1 MALQTS
7 GAISLND
14 MHVEAGGTSG
24 TEVSLNDADI
34 RDLIS
39 KGAGAQARF
48 SEWYGAAREYAFSI
62 VDDVANADV
71 RALAI
76 SDGWDGSEPLVVN
89 VTSGTTVYSTTTS
102 TGGMVVSGSFPNGI
116 TINNSGAIT
125 GRGGSA
131 GQDGGDALEITTS
144 DSVTVT
150 NNSGAFIA
158 GGGGGGAS
166 TGGGGGA
173 GQSLPN
179 TAGPA
184 ASSSNVTY
192 SSCGSVTFGCS
203 EGGTVTASCCGP
215 SVATITYAAGGN
227 QGAYAGS
234 GGTTTGS
241 SGSCVGSGTGGGP
254 PPCTVSGV
262 TINYG
267 GVIVATGYGGTGG
280 SILSATENVTNS
292 GGGWGAAG
300 TGSGAGAG
308 GSAISGTYATLTN
321 NGTIYGST

>member
-7 GAISLND
+7 GAISLD
-14 MHVEAGGTSG
+14 DIHVEAGGTTG

-34 RDLIS
+34 RDLIT
-39 KGAGAQARF
+39 KGAGTQARF
-48 SEWYGAAREYAFSI
+48 SEWYGAAREYALALAS
-62 VDDVANADV
+62 DVSNIDV

-76 SDGWDGSEPLVVN
+76 ADGWDGNEPLAINVN
-89 VTSGTTVYSTTTS
+89 SGTTVYSTTTS
-102 TGGMVVSGSFPNGI
+102 TAGMLIAGSFPNGV

-131 GQDGGDALEITTS
+131 GQDGGDAVEITTS
-144 DSVTVT
+144 DSVTIT

-184 ASSSNVTY
+184 ARSISKGYSVCGGYTY
-192 SSCGSVTFGCS
+192 GCS
-203 EGGTVTASCCGP
+203 EGGTVLASCCIT
-215 SVATITYAAGGN
+215 SYATITYAAGGN

-241 SGSCVGSGTGGGP
+241 SGSCIGSGTGGGP
-254 PPCTVSGV
+254 PPCTVSGITV
-262 TINYG
+262 NLG

-280 SILSATENVTNS
+280 SILSASENVTNS

-300 TGSGAGAG
+300 TGSGAGSG
-308 GSAISGTYATLTN
+308 GAAITGTYATLTN

>member
-7 GAISLND
+7 GAISLDD

-34 RDLIS
+34 RDLIL
-39 KGAGAQARF
+39 KGAGAQAQF
-48 SEWYGAAREYAFSI
+48 SEWYGAAREYALALAS
-62 VDDVANADV
+62 DVSNIDV

-76 SDGWDGSEPLVVN
+76 ADGWDGNEPLAINVN
-89 VTSGTTVYSTTTS
+89 SGTTVYSTSIS
-102 TGGMVVSGSFPNGI
+102 TAGMLIAGSFPNGI

-131 GQDGGDALEITTS
+131 GQDGGDAVEITTT
-144 DSVTVT
+144 DSVTIT

-158 GGGGGGAS
+158 GGGGGGSS

-203 EGGTVTASCCGP
+203 EGGNVVASCCGP

-227 QGAYAGS
+227 QGAYAGP

-267 GVIVATGYGGTGG
+267 GAIVATGYGGTGG
-280 SILSATENVTNS
+280 SILSASENVTNS

-308 GSAISGTYATLTN
+308 GAAITGTYATLTN